1 MTAPVKSTDDF
12 NDFLSYLETPSPC
25 KNNDEAAAAPLSQQS
40 SLSSS
45 QSTQATT
52 NPPSAS
58 KSSSNVAKPVA
69 VPVATMNKVAS
80 AQQLPALPPPIVV
93 KTGKVFTW
101 TTLLQ
106 DHTRF
111 ITILPEYLL
120 AYVGGV
126 GPFKQYSSLPPRT
139 IESVMLTMN
148 SINTC
153 PYCTGLHG
161 QLGRMAGISNVDGGV
176 GDNNS
181 NNNSNHLEIQ
191 AVKYAKTFALQSG
204 RGGEVESSYSTLVK
218 ELDSCFAQHQ
228 QYPDAARSINALC
241 WALLWCKTTGNTINM
256 ARDKI
261 LRRDLHSSIT
271 SLEMFV
277 FIYYGPLFA
286 IIGVLNLLL
295 LAMPKLSPG
304 VQAGLGAFLWLP
316 QAINIVPLGVVSLVW
331 HFGIV

>member
-1 MTAPVKSTDDF
+1 MTTPVISTDDF
-12 NDFLSYLETPSPC
+12 NDFLSYLETPSPR
-25 KNNDEAAAAPLSQQS
+25 KNDEAGQQS
-40 SLSSS
+40 SLSNSS
-45 QSTQATT
+45 QSTHATT
-52 NPPSAS
+52 NPPVSS

-69 VPVATMNKVAS
+69 VPVATMGKVTS

-111 ITILPEYLL
+111 ITILPAYLL

-161 QLGRMAGISNVDGGV
+161 QLGRMAGISNVDGGAA
-176 GDNNS
+176 GD
-181 NNNSNHLEIQ
+181 SNHLEVQ
-191 AVKYAKTFALQSG
+191 AIKYAKTFALQSG
-204 RGGEVESSYSTLVK
+204 RGGEVESSYTTLVK
-218 ELDSCFAQHQ
+218 ELESCFAQHQ
-228 QYPDAARSINALC
+228 QYPDAAHSINALC
-241 WALLWCKTTGNTINM
+241 WALLWGKTTGNTINM

-261 LRRDLHSSIT
+261 LRRDLHGSMT

-277 FIYYGPLFA
+277 FLYYGPLFG
-286 IIGVLNLLL
+286 IIGVLNLVLL
-295 LAMPKLSPG
+295 VMPKLSPG
-304 VQAGLGAFLWLP
+304 VQAGLGALLWLP

>member
-1 MTAPVKSTDDF
+1 MTAPVKITDDF
-12 NDFLSYLETPSPC
+12 NDFLSYLETPSPR
-25 KNNDEAAAAPLSQQS
+25 KNDEADAAAPISQQS

-52 NPPSAS
+52 NPPAAS
-58 KSSSNVAKPVA
+58 KSSSSNVAKPVA
-69 VPVATMNKVAS
+69 AVPVATMNKVIS
-80 AQQLPALPPPIVV
+80 AQQLPTLPAPDVI

-111 ITILPEYLL
+111 ITILPAYLL

-161 QLGRMAGISNVDGGV
+161 QLGRMAGISNVNGNNGGV
-176 GDNNS
+176 GVDT
-181 NNNSNHLEIQ
+181 SNHLEVQ

-218 ELDSCFAQHQ
+218 EIESQHQ

-241 WALLWCKTTGNTINM
+241 WALLWGKTTGNTINM

-261 LRRDLHSSIT
+261 LNRDLHGSIT

-286 IIGVLNLLL
+286 IIGVLNLIL
-295 LAMPKLSPG
+295 LAMPKLPPG